1 VTDPSLVND
10 HPRERR
16 LTVARVRRA
25 AAGTHVMFLE
35 AARIYL
41 LPADHP
47 RHDALLR
54 CLAESRDAG
63 RAVLVRVTEDH
74 GDVIDDVRK

>member
-1 VTDPSLVND
+1 LLND

-16 LTVARVRRA
+16 LTVARVRA
-25 AAGTHVMFLE
+25 AAGGTQVMFLE

-41 LPADHP
+41 LPKSNP
-47 RHDALLR
+47 RHDELLGR
-54 CLAESRDAG
+54 LVGSRDAG

-74 GDVIDDVRK
+74 GDVIDEVME